1 MKNDAVIAL
10 QLQSGELVE
19 IRCDVNGSLD
29 DLGLYL
35 FLYYDK
41 EEKVKELIQMGN
53 LYKVGKEIGN
63 KINGLD
69 NTQLE
74 LNKVIAKNRDFGE
87 TTKPIKVKNL
97 PNLIRG
103 TYTYVFM
110 RGEWYYAGGKAVRL
124 SKVLLALPKDEKIAN
139 LTTDSKIYRELSSVK
154 DRMLLQVK
162 LKKLGIT
169 IREV

>member
-1 MKNDAVIAL
+1 
-10 QLQSGELVE
+10 
-19 IRCDVNGSLD
+19 
-29 DLGLYL
+29 
-35 FLYYDK
+35 
-41 EEKVKELIQMGN
+41 MGN

-74 LNKVIAKNRDFGE
+74 LNQVIAKNRDFGE

-124 SKVLLALPKDEKIAN
+124 SKVILALPKDEKIAN